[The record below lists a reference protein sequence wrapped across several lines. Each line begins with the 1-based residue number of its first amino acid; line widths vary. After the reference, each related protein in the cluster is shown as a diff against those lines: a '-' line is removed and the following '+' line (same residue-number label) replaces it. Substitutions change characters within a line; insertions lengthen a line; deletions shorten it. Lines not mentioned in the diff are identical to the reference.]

1 MPDDPATIWT
11 IGHSTRTLEE
21 FLGLLAEYRIEAI
34 ADVRRF
40 PGSRRYP
47 HFASD
52 ALATTLPAH
61 GLAYQWIPKLGGR
74 RKVQP
79 GSPNTAWRNA
89 SFQGYAD
96 YTATAEFAEGLAET
110 VETRRPQ
117 AHRADVRRGGVV
129 ALPPLDHCR
138 RAETARHRSHPHH
151 RRHAQ
156 HGAPVHIAGTRRGW
170 PPELCVSA
178 GKADLADR
186 LSATAL
192 LPYRRCIGWAGRC
205 CQSPE

>member
-1 MPDDPATIWT
+1 MPDVPATIWT

-47 HFASD
+47 HFAGD
-52 ALATTLPAH
+52 ALATTLPTH
-61 GLAYQWIPKLGGR
+61 NIAYQWLPKLGGR

-96 YTATAEFAEGLAET
+96 YTATAEFAAGLAELLKLAASKRT
-110 VETRRPQ
+110 
-117 AHRADVRRGGVV
+117 
-129 ALPPLDHCR
+129 ALMC
-138 RAETARHRSHPHH
+138 AEAVWWRCHRSIISDVLKLRGIEVIHIIDATHTTVHPYTSPA
-151 RRHAQ
+151 RIVD
-156 HGAPVHIAGTRRGW
+156 G
-170 PPELCVSA
+170 
-178 GKADLADR
+178 R
-186 LSATAL
+186 LSYAAVQGEWL
-192 LPYRRCIGWAGRC
+192 
-205 CQSPE
+205 

>member
-1 MPDDPATIWT
+1 MSTDPATIWT

-52 ALATTLPAH
+52 ALAVTLPAH
-61 GLAYQWIPKLGGR
+61 GIAYQWIPKLGGR

-96 YTATAEFAEGLAET
+96 YIATVEFAEGLAELLELAASKRT
-110 VETRRPQ
+110 ALMCAEAVWWRC
-117 AHRADVRRGGVV
+117 HRSLIADVLKLRGIEVIHIV
-129 ALPPLDHCR
+129 DATHTTVHPYTSP
-138 RAETARHRSHPHH
+138 ARIVD
-151 RRHAQ
+151 
-156 HGAPVHIAGTRRGW
+156 G
-170 PPELCVSA
+170 
-178 GKADLADR
+178 R
-186 LSATAL
+186 LSYAPSQGEL
-192 LPYRRCIGWAGRC
+192 L
-205 CQSPE
+205 

>member
-1 MPDDPATIWT
+1 MPDAPATIWT
-11 IGHSTRTLEE
+11 IGHSTRALEE

-52 ALATTLPAH
+52 ALAETLPAH
-61 GLAYQWIPKLGGR
+61 GIAYQWLPQLGGR

-96 YTATAEFAEGLAET
+96 YIASAEFAAGLDELLTLAAHTRTALMCAEA
-110 VETRRPQ
+110 VWWR
-117 AHRADVRRGGVV
+117 
-129 ALPPLDHCR
+129 C
-138 RAETARHRSHPHH
+138 HRSIISDVLKLRGIEVIHIVDATHTTVHPYTSPA
-151 RRHAQ
+151 RIVD
-156 HGAPVHIAGTRRGW
+156 G
-170 PPELCVSA
+170 
-178 GKADLADR
+178 R
-186 LSATAL
+186 LSYAPPQGAL
-192 LPYRRCIGWAGRC
+192 L
-205 CQSPE
+205 